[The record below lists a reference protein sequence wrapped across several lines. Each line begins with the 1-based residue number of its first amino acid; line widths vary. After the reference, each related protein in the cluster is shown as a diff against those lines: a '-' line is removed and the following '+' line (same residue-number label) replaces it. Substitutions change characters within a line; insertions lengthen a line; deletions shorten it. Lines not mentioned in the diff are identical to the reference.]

1 MLFPPLSLSPP
12 PPILYSVPPYACTS
26 LSLSLSLSPLHI
38 HTTTHLP
45 FATTLD
51 SATYSEE
58 ESCLILLESWHNLW
72 LSLLHFLNVSYQDS
86 SMTLSIL
93 V

>member
-1 MLFPPLSLSPP
+1 MLFFLPFPFL
-12 PPILYSVPPYACTS
+12 PPYIIQCTS
-26 LSLSLSLSPLHI
+26 LALLPMHVPLSLSPLHI

-45 FATTLD
+45 FATTLNL
-51 SATYSEE
+51 ATYSEK
-58 ESCLILLESWHNLW
+58 ESGLILLESWHNLW
-72 LSLLHFLNVSYQDS
+72 LRLLHFLNVSYQDS